1 MAINGWLEFG
11 IENGRPV
18 DLTLLRAGQISDDT
32 YNSARRTILRGCH
45 DLFLQVER
53 PDGERGI
60 LLVLRDNQP
69 AKGELWCLGGG
80 IKRGGEGIWD
90 PANSTRN
97 TEESLHKIAL
107 RESGLEIKGDMD
119 YLGCARVYWATNPA
133 TGNGVDELGHCFFGR
148 ADGQIKLDPLH
159 KAPRIVTPREYSNV
173 KEGLHP
179 YMKAF
184 MDRAMPLVR

>member
-32 YNSARRTILRGCH
+32 YTSARRTILRGCH

-80 IKRGGEGIWD
+80 IKRG
-90 PANSTRN
+90 
-97 TEESLHKIAL
+97 
-107 RESGLEIKGDMD
+107 
-119 YLGCARVYWATNPA
+119 
-133 TGNGVDELGHCFFGR
+133 
-148 ADGQIKLDPLH
+148 
-159 KAPRIVTPREYSNV
+159 
-173 KEGLHP
+173 
-179 YMKAF
+179 
-184 MDRAMPLVR
+184 